1 LGPRFG
7 FAYDLTGR
15 QRTVLRGGYGMTF
28 ERVQGNFIFSQINN
42 PPFVHQSTVYTGNM
56 ENPAGGTQRIFPSA
70 LTSFDSGVK
79 IPTVQNYSIGVQ
91 HKIGTDIVI
100 DAAYVGSG
108 GWNLYRGLNLN
119 QLRVGTLQANPGVNT
134 NALRPYPGY
143 ADITQY
149 VTGANENYN
158 SLQVQ
163 IRKEF
168 RGGGLINLAYTFSK
182 SITDSSGWSEV
193 PMDSYN
199 AKRERGL
206 SAFDRRN
213 LLVLSYVY
221 PLPFW
226 REPNTWYRKV
236 WGGWQL
242 SGITTIETGLPVN
255 ITIQGDVAGTG
266 VGGQRP
272 NVVGDP
278 LLNAHTVS
286 RWFNPAAFA
295 VPAAGTFGNLG
306 RNAIIGPG
314 ANNWDFSVQK
324 YLAFTERVKLQ
335 YRAEM
340 FNAPNHVSFWSVAT
354 TVGASNFGQVTG
366 AMDPRTFQMVLKLL
380 F

>member
-1 LGPRFG
+1 
-7 FAYDLTGR
+7 
-15 QRTVLRGGYGMTF
+15 
-28 ERVQGNFIFSQINN
+28 
-42 PPFVHQSTVYTGNM
+42 
-56 ENPAGGTQRIFPSA
+56 
-70 LTSFDSGVK
+70 
-79 IPTVQNYSIGVQ
+79 
-91 HKIGTDIVI
+91 
-100 DAAYVGSG
+100 
-108 GWNLYRGLNLN
+108 
-119 QLRVGTLQANPGVNT
+119 
-134 NALRPYPGY
+134 
-143 ADITQY
+143 
-149 VTGANENYN
+149 
-158 SLQVQ
+158 
-163 IRKEF
+163 
-168 RGGGLINLAYTFSK
+168 
-182 SITDSSGWSEV
+182 
-193 PMDSYN
+193 MDSYN

-242 SGITTIETGLPVN
+242 SGITTIETGMPVN

-306 RNAIIGPG
+306 RDAIVGPG
-314 ANNWDFSVQK
+314 ANNWDFSAQK
-324 YLAFTERVKLQ
+324 YFAFTERVKLQ

-340 FNAPNHVSFWSVAT
+340 FNAPNHVSFWSMAT